1 MTDVVTGVSE
11 TTAGQVDLIDV
22 VLTIFVLITV
32 IVITTVSSRRTQVG
46 AYLSLGAVLS
56 AVWLRLGSVDV
67 SLAEA
72 ALGGGVLSGILVWL
86 VVADPTAPAHSVDEK
101 GPRAPRW
108 IKAATGLF
116 GGAVI
121 AVVLGSVVLR
131 TRHVPAGW
139 SQGLSEEMAGTG
151 VEHEITA
158 VLLAFRAYDTL
169 LESAV
174 LLFAGVVAIALCAD
188 FASGTRQIPV
198 PSIFRWFVR
207 VAAPV
212 VLMLG
217 LWLLFAGGS
226 DSGGAFQSGSVLAGL
241 LILLRLAGIRLPLV
255 HRLLV
260 PLLILGVLFFIGMG
274 LVGPLVGQP
283 WLAWIEEQSFLMI
296 FLIEVFLTIGI
307 TAGLY
312 LLYLALENPGH
323 RITAGG
329 EAAA

>member
-1 MTDVVTGVSE
+1 M
-11 TTAGQVDLIDV
+11 
-22 VLTIFVLITV
+22 TV
-32 IVITTVSSRRTQVG
+32 IVITTDSSRRTQVG

-86 VVADPTAPAHSVDEK
+86 VVAAPTAPAHSVAEK
-101 GPRAPRW
+101 GARAPRW
-108 IKAATGLF
+108 MKAAIGLLA
-116 GGAVI
+116 GTVI
-121 AVVLGSVVLR
+121 SVVLGSVVLR
-131 TRHVPAGW
+131 TRHVPVGW
-139 SQGLSEEMAGTG
+139 SQGLSEEMTGTG

-158 VLLAFRAYDTL
+158 FLLAFRAYDTL

-174 LLFAGVVAIALCAD
+174 LLFAGIVVISLCTESAPE
-188 FASGTRQIPV
+188 FRQVPV

-212 VLMLG
+212 VFMLG
-217 LWLLFAGGS
+217 LWLLFAGSS

-241 LILLRLAGIRLPLV
+241 LILLRLAGIRLWLV

-260 PLLILGVLFFIGMG
+260 PLLIIGVLVFIGMG
-274 LVGPLVGQP
+274 LVGPLVGEP
-283 WLAWIEEQSFLMI
+283 WLAWIGEQSFLMI
-296 FLIEVFLTIGI
+296 FIIEAFLTIGI

-312 LLYLALENPGH
+312 LLYLALENPG
-323 RITAGG
+323 RRLPADRGPKS
-329 EAAA
+329 